1 MIETILL
8 MNDDTDK
15 AFKVNQFRKTL
26 RHVKNVVLRRKN
38 KERSMYELT
47 DKEEN
52 VKPQTIVFEA
62 FGGKTIVI
70 VLNIFMNI
78 CKNTIKLPL
87 RLVT

>member
-15 AFKVNQFRKTL
+15 AFKESIQKDIAPCEERCVEK
-26 RHVKNVVLRRKN
+26 KN

-62 FGGKTIVI
+62 FGE
-70 VLNIFMNI
+70 
-78 CKNTIKLPL
+78 KNYE
-87 RLVT
+87 